1 MRSPDN
7 RPRRRTLSPAK
18 VIALSFG
25 VTGLIGTLL
34 LWLPWS
40 HAAGEDLTLL
50 DAFFTASSALCVT
63 GLIVVDT
70 GTAWSPFGQSVIM
83 VLIQLGGLGLVTFGT
98 LFALALGRRVGFGER
113 MRVAEQVSAFQIG
126 GVVELVRNIVLLS
139 LGVELVGALLLYP
152 AFAAQEGAGAG
163 AFYALFHSISAAN
176 NAGFAFYGDSLSRFV
191 GNPLVNLTITGLF
204 ILGGLGFIVQI
215 NLIGNVRERRKNR
228 LTLHTKIVL
237 VVTGVLCVLGFAVV
251 ALLEWTNPA
260 TLGELPL
267 GAKLWGAFFQGVTPR
282 TAGFNTLDIG
292 SMNNPTLIFTMLL
305 MFIGGSPGST
315 AGGIKTVTFFVLA
328 ASAWSMVRGYGELT
342 IFGRRVS
349 TETAMKADTV
359 VLLSSGLVIAALL
372 TLSITESIE
381 LLPLVF
387 ETMSAFG
394 TVGLSMGATGDLS
407 TVGQLVIIA
416 LMYLGRVGPM
426 TFALA
431 LAQEPQ
437 GGGIRHP
444 EEEVL
449 IS

>member
-1 MRSPDN
+1 MSG
-7 RPRRRTLSPAK
+7 RPTRRTLSPAT

-25 VTGLIGTLL
+25 ITGLIGTLL

-40 HAAGEDLTLL
+40 HAPGEDLTLL
-50 DAFFTASSALCVT
+50 DALFTASSALCVT

-83 VLIQLGGLGLVTFGT
+83 ILIQLGGLGLITFGT

-113 MRVAEQVSAFQIG
+113 MRVAEQVKAFQVG
-126 GVVELVRNIVLLS
+126 GVVQLVRNIVLLS
-139 LGVELVGALLLYP
+139 LGVEFVGALLLYP
-152 AFAAQEGAGAG
+152 AFAAEEGAGAG
-163 AFYALFHSISAAN
+163 AFYALFHSVSASN

-191 GNPLVNLTITGLF
+191 GDPLVNIVITGLF
-204 ILGGLGFIVQI
+204 ILGGLGFIVQV
-215 NLIGNVRERRKNR
+215 NLIGYARNRRQNR

-237 VVTGVLCVLGFAVV
+237 VVTAVLCLLGFGVV
-251 ALLEWTNPA
+251 AALEWNNPA
-260 TLGELPL
+260 TLGELPS

-282 TAGFNTLDIG
+282 TAGFNTVDIG
-292 SMNNPTLIFTMLL
+292 SMENPTLIFTMLL

-315 AGGIKTVTFFVLA
+315 AGGIKTATFFVLA

-349 TETAMKADTV
+349 SQTAMKADTV
-359 VLLSSGLVIAALL
+359 VLLSSGIVIAALFL
-372 TLSITESIE
+372 LSITESVE
-381 LLPLVF
+381 LLPLAF

-394 TVGLSMGATGDLS
+394 TVGLSMGSTGELS
-407 TVGQLVIIA
+407 VVGQLVVIA
-416 LMYLGRVGPM
+416 LMYLGRVGPL

-431 LAQEPQ
+431 IVQEPR
-437 GGGIRHP
+437 GGDIKHP

>member
-1 MRSPDN
+1 MSG
-7 RPRRRTLSPAK
+7 RPRRRTLSPAT

-40 HAAGEDLTLL
+40 HAPGEDLTFL
-50 DAFFTASSALCVT
+50 DALFTASSALCVT

-83 VLIQLGGLGLVTFGT
+83 VLIQLGGLGLITFGT

-113 MRVAEQVSAFQIG
+113 MRVAEQVKAFQVG

-139 LGVELVGALLLYP
+139 LGVEIIGALLLYP
-152 AFAAQEGAGAG
+152 AFAAEEGAGAG
-163 AFYALFHSISAAN
+163 AFYALFHSISASN

-191 GNPLVNLTITGLF
+191 GDPLVNIVITGLF
-204 ILGGLGFIVQI
+204 ILGGLGFIVQV
-215 NLIGNVRERRKNR
+215 NLIGYARNRRHNR

-237 VVTGVLCVLGFAVV
+237 VVTAVLCLLGFGVV
-251 ALLEWTNPA
+251 AALEWNNPA

-282 TAGFNTLDIG
+282 TAGFNTVDIG
-292 SMNNPTLIFTMLL
+292 ALENPTLIFTMLL

-315 AGGIKTVTFFVLA
+315 AGGIKTATFFVLA

-349 TETAMKADTV
+349 TQTAMKADTV
-359 VLLSSGLVIAALL
+359 VLLSSGIVIAALFL
-372 TLSITESIE
+372 LSITESIE
-381 LLPLVF
+381 LLPLAF

-394 TVGLSMGATGDLS
+394 TVGLSMGATGELS
-407 TVGQLVIIA
+407 VIGQLVVIA
-416 LMYLGRVGPM
+416 LMYLGRVGPL

-431 LAQEPQ
+431 IVQEPR
-437 GGGIRHP
+437 GGDIKHP

>member
-1 MRSPDN
+1 MSR

-25 VTGLIGTLL
+25 ITGLIGTLL

-40 HAAGEDLTLL
+40 HAPGEDLTFL
-50 DAFFTASSALCVT
+50 DALFTASSALCVT

-83 VLIQLGGLGLVTFGT
+83 ILIQLGGLVLITFGT
-98 LFALALGRRVGFGER
+98 LFALAFGRRVGFGER
-113 MRVAEQVSAFQIG
+113 LRVAEQISAFQVG

-152 AFAAQEGAGAG
+152 AFAAEEGRGAG
-163 AFYALFHSISAAN
+163 AFYALFHSISASN

-191 GNPLVNLTITGLF
+191 GDPVVNIVITGLF
-204 ILGGLGFIVQI
+204 ILGGLGFIVQV
-215 NLIGNVRERRKNR
+215 NLIGWVRERRKNR

-237 VVTGVLCVLGFAVV
+237 AVTAVLCLLGFGVV
-251 ALLEWTNPA
+251 AALEWNNPD

-282 TAGFNTLDIG
+282 TAGFNTVDTG
-292 SMNNPTLIFTMLL
+292 SLENPTLIFTILI

-342 IFGRRVS
+342 IFGRRVG
-349 TETAMKADTV
+349 TQTAIKADTV
-359 VLLSSGLVIAALL
+359 VLLSSGVVIAALFL
-372 TLSITESIE
+372 LSITESVE
-381 LLPLVF
+381 LLPLAF

-394 TVGLSMGATGDLS
+394 TVGLSMGATGELS
-407 TVGQLVIIA
+407 VVGQLVVIV
-416 LMYLGRVGPM
+416 LMYLGRVGPL

-431 LAQEPQ
+431 LVQEPR
-437 GGGIRHP
+437 GGDIKHP

>member
-1 MRSPDN
+1 MKS
-7 RPRRRTLSPAK
+7 PRRRTLSPAG

-25 VTGLIGTLL
+25 VTGLVGTLL
-34 LWLPWS
+34 LWWPIS
-40 HAAGEDLTLL
+40 HAPGEDLTFL
-50 DAFFTASSALCVT
+50 DALFTASSALCVT

-70 GTAWSPFGQSVIM
+70 GTAWSPFGQTVIM
-83 VLIQLGGLGLVTFGT
+83 ILIQLGGLGLVTFGT

-113 MRVAEQVSAFQIG
+113 MRVAEQVSAFQVG
-126 GVVELVRNIVLLS
+126 GVVQLVRNIFLLS
-139 LGVELVGALLLYP
+139 LGVELVAALLLYP
-152 AFAAQEGAGAG
+152 AFAAEEGRGTG
-163 AFYALFHSISAAN
+163 AFYALFHSVSASN

-191 GNPLVNLTITGLF
+191 GDPVVNLVITGLF
-204 ILGGLGFIVQI
+204 ILGGLGFIVQV
-215 NLIGNVRERRKNR
+215 NLIGWVRNRRKNR

-237 VVTGVLCVLGFAVV
+237 LFTGVLIALGFGVV
-251 ALLEWTNPA
+251 AALEWNNPA
-260 TLGELPL
+260 TMGELPL

-282 TAGFNTLDIG
+282 TAGFNTLDY
-292 SMNNPTLIFTMLL
+292 SAMENPTLIFTMLL

-328 ASAWSMVRGYGELT
+328 ASAWSLVRGRGELT

-349 TETAMKADTV
+349 TATALKADTV
-359 VLLSSGLVIAALL
+359 VLLSSGIVIAALII
-372 TLSITESIE
+372 LSITERVE

-387 ETMSAFG
+387 ETISAFG
-394 TVGLSMGATGDLS
+394 TVGLSMGATGELS
-407 TVGQLVIIA
+407 AIGQLVIIA

-431 LAQEPQ
+431 IAQEPV
-437 GGGIRHP
+437 GDDIKHP

>member
-1 MRSPDN
+1 MSG
-7 RPRRRTLSPAK
+7 RPRRRTLSPAT

-25 VTGLIGTLL
+25 ITGLIGTLL

-40 HAAGEDLTLL
+40 HAPGEDLTFL
-50 DAFFTASSALCVT
+50 DALFTASSALCVT

-83 VLIQLGGLGLVTFGT
+83 ILIQLGGLGLITFGT

-113 MRVAEQVSAFQIG
+113 MRVAEQVKAFQVG

-139 LGVELVGALLLYP
+139 LGVELIGALLLYP
-152 AFAAQEGAGAG
+152 AFAAEEGAGAG
-163 AFYALFHSISAAN
+163 AFYALFHSISASN

-191 GNPLVNLTITGLF
+191 GNPLVNITITGLF
-204 ILGGLGFIVQI
+204 ILGGLGFIVQV
-215 NLIGNVRERRKNR
+215 NLIGYARNRRRNR

-237 VVTGVLCVLGFAVV
+237 VVTAVLCLLGFGVV
-251 ALLEWTNPA
+251 AALEWNNPA

-282 TAGFNTLDIG
+282 TAGFNTVDIG
-292 SMNNPTLIFTMLL
+292 SMENPTLIFTMLL

-315 AGGIKTVTFFVLA
+315 AGGIKTATFFVLA

-349 TETAMKADTV
+349 TQTAMKADTV
-359 VLLSSGLVIAALL
+359 VLLSSGIVIAALL
-372 TLSITESIE
+372 LLSITESVE
-381 LLPLVF
+381 LLSLVF

-394 TVGLSMGATGDLS
+394 TVGLSMGATGELS

-437 GGGIRHP
+437 GGDIRHP

>member
-1 MRSPDN
+1 MSR

-25 VTGLIGTLL
+25 ITGLIGTLL

-40 HAAGEDLTLL
+40 HAPGEDLTFL
-50 DAFFTASSALCVT
+50 DALFTASSALCVT

-83 VLIQLGGLGLVTFGT
+83 ILIQLGGLVLITFGT
-98 LFALALGRRVGFGER
+98 LFALAFGRRVGFGER
-113 MRVAEQVSAFQIG
+113 LRVAEQISAFQVG

-152 AFAAQEGAGAG
+152 AFAAEEGRGAG
-163 AFYALFHSISAAN
+163 AFYALFHSISASN

-191 GNPLVNLTITGLF
+191 GDPVVNIVITGLF
-204 ILGGLGFIVQI
+204 ILGGLGFIVQV
-215 NLIGNVRERRKNR
+215 NLIGWVRERRKNR

-237 VVTGVLCVLGFAVV
+237 AVTAVLCLLGFGVV
-251 ALLEWTNPA
+251 AALEWNNPD
-260 TLGELPL
+260 TLGGLPL

-282 TAGFNTLDIG
+282 TAGFNTVDTG
-292 SMNNPTLIFTMLL
+292 SLENPTLIFTILI

-342 IFGRRVS
+342 IFGRRVG
-349 TETAMKADTV
+349 TQTAIKADTV
-359 VLLSSGLVIAALL
+359 VLLSSGVVIAALFL
-372 TLSITESIE
+372 LSITESVE
-381 LLPLVF
+381 LLPLAF

-394 TVGLSMGATGDLS
+394 TVGLSMGATGELS
-407 TVGQLVIIA
+407 VVGQLVVIV
-416 LMYLGRVGPM
+416 LMYLGRVGPL

-431 LAQEPQ
+431 LVQEPR
-437 GGGIRHP
+437 GGDIKHP

>member
-1 MRSPDN
+1 MSRRPD
-7 RPRRRTLSPAK
+7 RRTLSPAT

-25 VTGLIGTLL
+25 ITGLIGTLL

-50 DAFFTASSALCVT
+50 DALFTASSALCVT

-70 GTAWSPFGQSVIM
+70 GTAWSPFGQTIIM
-83 VLIQLGGLGLVTFGT
+83 VLIQLGGLGLITFGT

-113 MRVAEQVSAFQIG
+113 MRVAEQVKAFQVG

-139 LGVELVGALLLYP
+139 LGVELIGALLLYP
-152 AFAAQEGAGAG
+152 AFAAEEGAGAG
-163 AFYALFHSISAAN
+163 AFYALFHSISASN

-191 GNPLVNLTITGLF
+191 GDPVVNLVITGLF
-204 ILGGLGFIVQI
+204 ILGGLGFIVQV
-215 NLIGNVRERRKNR
+215 NLIGYARNRRQNR

-237 VVTGVLCVLGFAVV
+237 VVTAVLCLLGFGAV
-251 ALLEWTNPA
+251 AALEWNNPA

-282 TAGFNTLDIG
+282 TAGFNTLDY
-292 SMNNPTLIFTMLL
+292 SVMENPTLIFTMLL

-315 AGGIKTVTFFVLA
+315 AGGIKTATFFVLA

-349 TETAMKADTV
+349 TQTAMKADTV
-359 VLLSSGLVIAALL
+359 VLLSSGIVIAALFF
-372 TLSITESIE
+372 LSITESIE
-381 LLPLVF
+381 LLPLAF

-394 TVGLSMGATGDLS
+394 TVGLSMGATGELS
-407 TVGQLVIIA
+407 TVGQLVVIA
-416 LMYLGRVGPM
+416 LMYLGRVGPL

-431 LAQEPQ
+431 IVQEPK
-437 GGGIRHP
+437 GGDIKHP

>member
-1 MRSPDN
+1 MRSN
-7 RPRRRTLSPAK
+7 RSRRRTLSPAK

-25 VTGLIGTLL
+25 ITGLIGTLL

-40 HAAGEDLTLL
+40 HATGENLTLL
-50 DAFFTASSALCVT
+50 DALFTASSALCVT

-70 GTAWSPFGQSVIM
+70 GTAWSPFGQTVIM
-83 VLIQLGGLGLVTFGT
+83 ILIQLGGLGLVTFGT

-113 MRVAEQVSAFQIG
+113 MRVAEQVKAFQVG
-126 GVVELVRNIVLLS
+126 GVVKLVRNIFLLS
-139 LGVELVGALLLYP
+139 FGMELIGAALLYP

-163 AFYALFHSISAAN
+163 AFYALFHSVSAAN
-176 NAGFAFYGDSLSRFV
+176 NAGFAFYSDSLSRFV
-191 GNPLVNLTITGLF
+191 GDPLVNLTITSLF

-215 NLIGNVRERRKNR
+215 NLIGYVRNRRQNR

-237 VVTGVLCVLGFAVV
+237 TVTAVLCALGFVVV

-267 GAKLWGAFFQGVTPR
+267 SAKLWGAFFQGVTPR

-292 SMNNPTLIFTMLL
+292 AMENPTLIFTMLL

-328 ASAWSMVRGYGELT
+328 ASAWSLVRGYGELT

-349 TETAMKADTV
+349 TETALKADTV
-359 VLLSSGLVIAALL
+359 VLLSSGIVILALL
-372 TLSITESIE
+372 ILSITESIG
-381 LLPLVF
+381 LLSLVF

-394 TVGLSMGATGDLS
+394 TVGLSVGATGELS
-407 TVGQLVIIA
+407 TVGQLIVIV
-416 LMYLGRVGPM
+416 LMYLGRIGPM

-431 LAQEPQ
+431 IAQEPHE
-437 GGGIRHP
+437 GEIKHP
-444 EEEVL
+444 KEDVL

>member
-1 MRSPDN
+1 MRSN
-7 RPRRRTLSPAK
+7 APRRQSLSPAK

-40 HAAGEDLTLL
+40 HAAGENLTLM

-70 GTAWSPFGQSVIM
+70 GSAWSPFGQTVIM
-83 VLIQLGGLGLVTFGT
+83 ILIQLGGLGLVTFGT

-113 MRVAEQVSAFQIG
+113 LRVAEQVKAFQVG
-126 GVVELVRNIVLLS
+126 GVVKLVRNIFLLS
-139 LGVELVGALLLYP
+139 LGVELVGTLLLLP
-152 AFAAQEGAGAG
+152 AFVPLHGLGSG
-163 AFYALFHSISAAN
+163 AFHALFHSVSASN
-176 NAGFAFYGDSLSRFV
+176 NAGFALYSDSLTQFV
-191 GNPLVNLTITGLF
+191 GNPLVNITITGLF

-215 NLIGNVRERRKNR
+215 NLIGYARNRRQNR

-237 VVTGVLCVLGFAVV
+237 AVTLTLCVLGFAAV
-251 ALLEWTNPA
+251 ALLEWNNPA

-282 TAGFNTLDIG
+282 TAGFNTLDY
-292 SMNNPTLIFTMLL
+292 SQMNEPTLIFTMLL

-342 IFGRRVS
+342 IFKRRVS
-349 TETAMKADTV
+349 TETAIKADTV
-359 VLLSSGLVIAALL
+359 VLLSSAIVIAALL
-372 TLSITESIE
+372 FLSITESIP
-381 LLPLVF
+381 LLSLVF

-407 TVGQLVIIA
+407 RVGELVIIA

-426 TFALA
+426 TFAFA
-431 LAQEPQ
+431 IAQDPRE
-437 GGGIRHP
+437 GDIKHP

>member
-1 MRSPDN
+1 MSG
-7 RPRRRTLSPAK
+7 RPRRRTLSPAT

-40 HAAGEDLTLL
+40 HAPGEDLTFL
-50 DAFFTASSALCVT
+50 DALFTASSALCVT

-83 VLIQLGGLGLVTFGT
+83 ILIQLGGLGLITFGT

-113 MRVAEQVSAFQIG
+113 MRVAEQVKAFQVG

-139 LGVELVGALLLYP
+139 LGVEVIGALLLYP
-152 AFAAQEGAGAG
+152 AFAAEEGAGAG
-163 AFYALFHSISAAN
+163 AFYALFHSISASN

-191 GNPLVNLTITGLF
+191 GDPLVNIVITGLF
-204 ILGGLGFIVQI
+204 ILGGLGFIVQV
-215 NLIGNVRERRKNR
+215 NLIGYARNRRHNR

-237 VVTGVLCVLGFAVV
+237 VVTAVLCLLGFGVV
-251 ALLEWTNPA
+251 AALEWNNPA

-282 TAGFNTLDIG
+282 TAGFNTVDIG
-292 SMNNPTLIFTMLL
+292 ALENPTLIFTMLL

-315 AGGIKTVTFFVLA
+315 AGGIKTATFFVLA

-349 TETAMKADTV
+349 TQTAMKADTV
-359 VLLSSGLVIAALL
+359 VLLSSGIVIAALFM
-372 TLSITESIE
+372 LSITESIE
-381 LLPLVF
+381 LLPLAF

-394 TVGLSMGATGDLS
+394 TVGLSMGATGELS
-407 TVGQLVIIA
+407 VIGQLVVIA
-416 LMYLGRVGPM
+416 LMYLGRVGPL

-431 LAQEPQ
+431 IVQEPR
-437 GGGIRHP
+437 GGDIKHP